1 MRGSLW
7 HLTNVQSRL
16 LLVGVPAYGQ
26 ITAAPTSDMLLRLLI
41 AAAKQGQKGA
51 GTLQQ
56 KGSAPAPKTSED
68 KAESK
73 READT
78 INFAASEFLKGYK
91 GLCHLPV
98 SENFGSEGRGLG
110 LVSCS
115 IRIQRWLLYLGKN
128 P

>member
-1 MRGSLW
+1 M
-7 HLTNVQSRL
+7 QSKL
-16 LLVGVPAYGQ
+16 LLTGVPSHGKPIAG
-26 ITAAPTSDMLLRLLI
+26 PTSDISLCLLP

-78 INFAASEFLKGYK
+78 INFAASECLTGYP
-91 GLCHLPV
+91 GQLRCLPV
-98 SENFGSEGRGLG
+98 WVGKVEGRQGW
-110 LVSCS
+110 VC
-115 IRIQRWLLYLGKN
+115 
-128 P
+128 